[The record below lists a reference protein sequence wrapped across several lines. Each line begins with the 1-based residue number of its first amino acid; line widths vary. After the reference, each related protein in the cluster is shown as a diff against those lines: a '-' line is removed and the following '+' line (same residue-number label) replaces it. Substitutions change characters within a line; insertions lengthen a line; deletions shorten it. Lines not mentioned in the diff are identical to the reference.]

1 MSKEKCQYCDKEV
14 IVGYSEGIVVKLE
27 KNTSPFGSV
36 EYTRHSCKLKDWS
49 FMNNYEALVV
59 LFIVIAV
66 IIILIGIIKMSWA
79 FWSGMT
85 FLNSPIDLNIK

>member
-36 EYTRHSCKLKDWS
+36 EYTRHSCKLKD
-49 FMNNYEALVV
+49 
-59 LFIVIAV
+59 
-66 IIILIGIIKMSWA
+66 
-79 FWSGMT
+79 
-85 FLNSPIDLNIK
+85 